1 MLRFSVKS
9 GESFMIGQHSVCYDQ
24 PTSTMRFKLFSVDVV
39 TGTVITIPVSGYE
52 VNIHCLS
59 IGVYAKLGFRV
70 FSKAGNEV
78 VAEHIQIH
86 RETFRN
92 VSRRKRR
99 GKASH

>member
-9 GESFMIGQHSVCYDQ
+9 GESFMIAQHSVCYNQ

-70 FSKAGNEV
+70 FSNVGNEV
-78 VAEHIQIH
+78 TAEHIQIH

-99 GKASH
+99 GKKAD